1 MILDSYRKNLVQKIN
16 NRVFYGWVILLVGG
30 AGVFASGAGQSHI
43 FSVFI
48 GPIGRD
54 LSLTHTTIA
63 SAYAVA
69 TLIAAMGLP
78 LMGRLI
84 DRYGTRATVFF
95 VVLLLGLACFGFAVV
110 INGIWLAIGFAALRF
125 LGQGSMMMNSSNMV
139 SQWFGRRRGFA
150 LSLMALGFSLSVAL
164 HPPLAQW
171 LIDTV
176 GWRQAWLW
184 IGLSTWLLMLPVILI
199 FAHNTPESVG
209 LRPDGIAAE
218 PTIGDVQEESI
229 RHRADVGLS
238 LHQAIRTPAYWI
250 VAAGLF
256 SISMLATALFFFQV
270 SIFEAQGLSA
280 ETTAQVFPVIAIVMV
295 VAMPIYGRMLDRYRT
310 ERMFAAALLVTATS
324 LIAATQVQGFAS
336 ALVYAVIFGVN
347 NAASM
352 TLFAFLWPRYFGR
365 RHLGSIQG
373 TGTTIGVV
381 GASVGPLPLG
391 IAFDLF
397 GSYGETLLILAAI
410 PIVCAVLALFI
421 RAPHLQPVS

>member
-1 MILDSYRKNLVQKIN
+1 MSVRRLRDAMTLGIN
-16 NRVFYGWVILLVGG
+16 RHFFYGWVIVAVGT
-30 AGVFASGAGQSHI
+30 AGIFASGPGQSHT
-43 FSVFI
+43 FSVFL
-48 GPIGRD
+48 GPIGED
-54 LSLTHTTIA
+54 LGVSGTAVA
-63 SAYAVA
+63 SAYMIA
-69 TLIAAMGLP
+69 TLVAAAGLP

-84 DRYGTRATVFF
+84 DRFGARRTVL
-95 VVLLLGLACFGFAVV
+95 VVAALLGLACIGFGAVS
-110 INGIWLAIGFAALRF
+110 GLLWLGLGFAALRY
-125 LGQGSMMMNSSNMV
+125 LGQGSLMLNCSNLV
-139 SQWFGRRRGFA
+139 AHWFDRRRGFA
-150 LSLMALGFSLSVAL
+150 LSLMALGFSVSMAV
-164 HPPLAQW
+164 HPALAQW

-184 IGLSTWLLMLPVILI
+184 IGLTTWLLMLPVILI
-199 FAHNTPESVG
+199 FAQNTPESVG

-421 RAPHLQPVS
+421 RAPHLQPVP

>member
-218 PTIGDVQEESI
+218 PTIGDVIEESI
-229 RHRADVGLS
+229 RHWADVGLS

-373 TGTTIGVV
+373 AGTTIGVV

-421 RAPHLQPVS
+421 RAPHLQPVP